1 MSSYF
6 RFLLLSF
13 SLTWPA
19 LYGGLAMMTL
29 MGALRCR
36 WTRSVLASLK
46 NVEFALL
53 LLGRF
58 KRVHETDA
66 LERLVAAGGL
76 PEGVL
81 DVHRG
86 DVIGQEHHFVAV
98 QFLAVLVRQC
108 GSWESAA
115 SG

>member
-1 MSSYF
+1 MTSYL

-13 SLTWPA
+13 SLIWPA

-29 MGALRCR
+29 IGALHLRS
-36 WTRSVLASLK
+36 TRSVLASLK
-46 NVEFALL
+46 MSNFGCPFY
-53 LLGRF
+53 GRLEG
-58 KRVHETDA
+58 VHEANT
-66 LERLVAAGGL
+66 LECLVGAGRL

-86 DVIGQEHHFVAV
+86 DVVWQEHQFVAV
-98 QFLAVLVRQC
+98 QFLAVLVRQRAFA
-108 GSWESAA
+108 ESAA